1 MILIQLNDTIHT
13 IKTMILLNL
22 ISHFAMTLLI
32 PSVTELLSG
41 ISREV
46 GHECFNYYASLKG
59 WMKLFITYNL
69 DI

>member
-22 ISHFAMTLLI
+22 IYHFAMTLLI

-59 WMKLFITYNL
+59 
-69 DI
+69 